1 MPIWFV
7 FQLNQ
12 ALDMKIKTLPDGT
25 VDGTVDARSSRLLWP
40 VLISRGFLD
49 LPEAERPSSE
59 GCSKHRI
66 IFGKLV
72 HGIRGKHSQ
81 DVKTRN
87 YNMPICPW
95 TTKLR
100 VFIDKCSQKWNR
112 FIDIDRDG
120 PWDAK
125 IEMTKLMMYS
135 NIMWRHQG
143 IWSMTPSVFLNR
155 IWTGIE
161 PRAWHTYCTEKL
173 QSIIF
178 NNWVVPI

>member
-1 MPIWFV
+1 MSILIRI
-7 FQLNQ
+7 QLNQ
-12 ALDMKIKTLPDGT
+12 TLDTKIGTLPVGEPT
-25 VDGTVDARSSRLLWP
+25 GIVAARSSRLLWP
-40 VLISRGFLD
+40 VLMNRGFLD
-49 LPEAERPSSE
+49 LPPEAERPSSE

-143 IWSMTPSVFLNR
+143 IWSMTPSIFESNMSRNR
-155 IWTGIE
+155 AQGMTHILYGKITV
-161 PRAWHTYCTEKL
+161 
-173 QSIIF
+173 
-178 NNWVVPI
+178 NNFQ